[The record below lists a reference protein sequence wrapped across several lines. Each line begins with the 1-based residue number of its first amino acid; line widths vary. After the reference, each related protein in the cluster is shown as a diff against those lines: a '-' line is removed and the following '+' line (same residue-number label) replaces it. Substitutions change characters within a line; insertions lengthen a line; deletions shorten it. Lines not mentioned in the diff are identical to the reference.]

1 MCADLQVTGQQPR
14 QITRT
19 EALQVAA
26 QRGIQNAEKLTNE
39 QLMAAL
45 NGIGATSAPAG
56 VDGTHG
62 THQTQES
69 SSIRG
74 AELERTPKP
83 EDKSVVSKTQ
93 TQTTSLANLTSA
105 MTKAGFNLDEKAVA
119 ELKAQLVAAEV
130 PVDDAGNIDTSK
142 PETIQKLNT
151 TLAQFAQSKQETQ
164 LQFDESTDQE
174 FIDKMVSDG
183 SIRKNEDE
191 TYTVLDKAKAEAL
204 LNHVDQGPKADPQPP
219 VELSVDAQTTTETT
233 RREHAVEVEDNLK
246 HNRAGRKKA
255 ESDFKAEL
263 EKWAADPENED
274 TMNYSIAQNKYSK
287 KIQKQMKKIQKE
299 TNNSPSEILQKYL
312 DNEKYASED
321 EKAEF
326 NRMFKDALKNEGEL
340 LRTYRRVT
348 GDKKA
353 TFEGDTGERK
363 RQLAAVM
370 VVADDPNF
378 DATMLTERMAMI
390 DVMGNRSAKRVA
402 KDKKAFI
409 ADEAKRQTKAVETM
423 QNVENTEVH
432 FSKEQRK
439 AGKKEDPTKE
449 HTDIGKIGRKLVTE
463 CPDEFCDAGTAA
475 DHDLE
480 VDGKYYKFSEAKW
493 KNFAAEICDSRGLD
507 DRAQDGFDED
517 GNLTLKEGR
526 NAWLSKTLVAKDG
539 QVKTLEQIIGNKNGK
554 VGNRELNDMRHII
567 KSTGYSVDK
576 NRTGAKRGLFITGT
590 TFLGAGLGFVPGV
603 GGSVAAGLVTVAGN
617 TAYSG
622 VTADRVIHDST
633 TFKFNN
639 NGEEFTQKVNK
650 NIHVDGQEYSGEV
663 AYKDKGQHHL
673 RTGAY
678 GAAIGGLGGAISG
691 LFSLKNIHAKGRNF
705 DGIVR
710 LTKDT
715 TDETTE
721 PSKIKLTI
729 PQSKTVTVRS
739 GQITEQSEVPTRKA
753 VRYRGPEAYTVLYQ
767 INGSEIPAKYRRAVY
782 QKLDQMWRDGTN
794 GKKGDVPRNIPVY
807 GSFTIN
813 VGGQE
818 ITVTRKDNWDKV
830 HIQEGRP
837 GGRGGVYN
845 SGASE
850 SRTYRGKGKFI
861 G

>member
-14 QITRT
+14 QITRA
-19 EALQVAA
+19 EALQLAA

-56 VDGTHG
+56 VDGTHV

-83 EDKSVVSKTQ
+83 EDKSVVARTQ

-105 MTKAGFNLDEKAVA
+105 MTKAGFNLDEKAAA
-119 ELKAQLVAAEV
+119 ELKTQLIAAGIS
-130 PVDDAGNIDTSK
+130 VDESGNIDTSN
-142 PETIQKLNT
+142 PETLQKLNT

-164 LQFDESTDQE
+164 LQFDKSTDQK
-174 FIDKMVSDG
+174 FIDKMVSEG
-183 SIRKNEDE
+183 SIRKNEDG

-204 LNHVDQGPKADPQPP
+204 LNHVDQEPTSESQPP
-219 VELSVDAQTTTETT
+219 VELAVDAQTTTETT

-274 TMNYSIAQNKYSK
+274 TMNYSIAQNKYSG

-299 TNNSPSEILQKYL
+299 TDNSPAEILQKYYS
-312 DNEKYASED
+312 NYATED
-321 EKAEF
+321 EKL
-326 NRMFKDALKNEGEL
+326 ALAQAFSEVSTNEDEL
-340 LRTYRRVT
+340 LKTYRRVT

-363 RQLAAVM
+363 RQLAALM
-370 VVADDPNF
+370 TVAEDPNF
-378 DATMLTERMAMI
+378 DTSMLTERMAAI

-409 ADEAKRQTKAVETM
+409 ADEAKRQTKAAETM

-463 CPDEFCDAGTAA
+463 CPDEFCEAGTAA

-526 NAWLSKTLVAKDG
+526 NAWLSKTLVTKDG

-554 VGNRELNDMRHII
+554 VGNRELNELRDMI
-567 KSTGYSVDK
+567 KSSGYSVDRNK
-576 NRTGAKRGLFITGT
+576 TGAKRFGRVMAYMG
-590 TFLGAGLGFVPGV
+590 LGALGGAAGAM
-603 GGSVAAGLVTVAGN
+603 GGSLIGGAVTVAGN

-622 VTADRVIHDST
+622 VTADRTIHDST

-663 AYKDKGQHHL
+663 AYRDKGQHHI

-678 GAAIGGLGGAISG
+678 GAALSGLGGAITG
-691 LFSLKNIHAKGRNF
+691 LATMGKVHAKGRNF

-710 LTKDT
+710 LTKDK
-715 TDETTE
+715 TDETIE
-721 PSKIKLTI
+721 SSKIKLTI

>member
-1 MCADLQVTGQQPR
+1 MCADLQVTGTPFDR
-14 QITRT
+14 QK
-19 EALQVAA
+19 
-26 QRGIQNAEKLTNE
+26 AEKLAISQGLIDARELTDT
-39 QLMAAL
+39 QLQEFL
-45 NGIGATSAPAG
+45 STGKVEELDATSPTASTKPTQPQAP
-56 VDGTHG
+56 VK
-62 THQTQES
+62 
-69 SSIRG
+69 G
-74 AELERTPKP
+74 AELERTTKP
-83 EDKSVVSKTQ
+83 EDKSVVAKTQ

-119 ELKAQLVAAEV
+119 ELKTQLIAAGIS
-130 PVDDAGNIDTSK
+130 VDESGNIDTSN
-142 PETIQKLNT
+142 PETLQKLNT

-164 LQFDESTDQE
+164 LKFDDSTDQE

-183 SIRKNEDE
+183 SIRKNEDG
-191 TYTVLDKAKAEAL
+191 TYTVLNKAKAEAL
-204 LNHVDQGPKADPQPP
+204 LNHVDQEPTSEPQPP
-219 VELSVDAQTTTETT
+219 VELAVDAQTTTETT
-233 RREHAVEVEDNLK
+233 RREHAVEIEDNLK

-274 TMNYSIAQNKYSK
+274 TMNYSIAQNKYSR

-299 TNNSPSEILQKYL
+299 TDNSPAEILQKYYK
-312 DNEKYASED
+312 NYASNE
-321 EKAEF
+321 EKAEL
-326 NRMFKDALKNEGEL
+326 NKMFDKALNDDDEL
-340 LRTYRRVT
+340 LKTYRRVT

-378 DATMLTERMAMI
+378 DATMLAERMAAI
-390 DVMGNRSAKRVA
+390 DVMGNRSEKRVA

-409 ADEAKRQTKAVETM
+409 ADEAKRQAKAAETM

-449 HTDIGKIGRKLVTE
+449 HTDIGKIGRKLVAE
-463 CPDEFCDAGTAA
+463 CPEEFCDAGTAA

-480 VDGKYYKFSEAKW
+480 VNGKYYKFSEAKW

-526 NAWLSKTLVAKDG
+526 NAWLSKTLVTKDG
-539 QVKTLEQIIGNKNGK
+539 QVRTLEQIIGNKNGK
-554 VGNRELNDMRHII
+554 VGNRELNELRDMI
-567 KSTGYSVDK
+567 KSTGYSVDRNK
-576 NRTGAKRGLFITGT
+576 TGAKRFGRVMAYMG
-590 TFLGAGLGFVPGV
+590 LGALGGAAGAI
-603 GGSVAAGLVTVAGN
+603 GGSLIGGAVTVAGN

-622 VTADRVIHDST
+622 VTADRTIHDST

-663 AYKDKGQHHL
+663 AYRDKGQHHI

-678 GAAIGGLGGAISG
+678 GAALSGLGGAITG
-691 LFSLKNIHAKGRNF
+691 LATMGKVHAKGRNF

-767 INGSEIPAKYRRAVY
+767 IDGAEIPAKYRRAVY

>member
-1 MCADLQVTGQQPR
+1 MCADLQVTGTPFNRQQ
-14 QITRT
+14 
-19 EALQVAA
+19 
-26 QRGIQNAEKLTNE
+26 AEKLAISQGRTDARE
-39 QLMAAL
+39 LTDIQLQEYLSTGKVSGLDAV
-45 NGIGATSAPAG
+45 APAAPAAPNQPPAP
-56 VDGTHG
+56 VK
-62 THQTQES
+62 
-69 SSIRG
+69 G
-74 AELERTPKP
+74 AELERTTML
-83 EDKSVVSKTQ
+83 EDKGVVAKTQ
-93 TQTTSLANLTSA
+93 TQTTSLASLTSA
-105 MTKAGFNLDEKAVA
+105 MTKAGFKLDEKAVA

-164 LQFDESTDQE
+164 LQFDKSTDQK
-174 FIDKMVSDG
+174 FIDKMVEEG
-183 SIRKNEDE
+183 SIRKNEDG
-191 TYTVLDKAKAEAL
+191 TYTVLDKTKAEAFL
-204 LNHVDQGPKADPQPP
+204 SHVDQEPKAEAQPP
-219 VELSVDAQTTTETT
+219 VELAVDAHTTTKTT

-263 EKWAADPENED
+263 EKWAEDPENED
-274 TMNYSIAQNKYSK
+274 TMNYSIAQNKYSG

-299 TNNSPSEILQKYL
+299 TNNSPSEILQKYYK
-312 DNEKYASED
+312 NYASED
-321 EKAEF
+321 EQAEF
-326 NRMFKDALKNEGEL
+326 SKMFNDALKDEDEL
-340 LRTYRRVT
+340 LKTYRRVT

-353 TFEGDTGERK
+353 TFDGETGERK

-370 VVADDPNF
+370 TVADDPNF
-378 DATMLTERMAMI
+378 DASMLTERMAAI
-390 DVMGNRSAKRVA
+390 DVLGNRSAKRVA

-409 ADEAKRQTKAVETM
+409 ADEAKRQTKAAETM

-449 HTDIGKIGRKLVTE
+449 HTDIGKIGRKLVAE
-463 CPDEFCDAGTAA
+463 CPEEFCDAGTAA

-493 KNFAAEICDSRGLD
+493 KNFAAEICDSRGMD
-507 DRAQDGFDED
+507 DRTQEGFDED

-526 NAWLSKTLVAKDG
+526 AAWLSKTLVTKDG
-539 QVKTLEQIIGNKNGK
+539 QARTLEQIIGNKNGK
-554 VGNRELNDMRHII
+554 VGNRELNELRDMI
-567 KSTGYSVDK
+567 KSSGYSVDRNK
-576 NRTGAKRGLFITGT
+576 TGAKRFGRVMAYMG
-590 TFLGAGLGFVPGV
+590 LGALGGAAGAM
-603 GGSVAAGLVTVAGN
+603 GGSLIGGAVTVAGN

-622 VTADRVIHDST
+622 VTADRTIHDST
-633 TFKFNN
+633 TFKYNN
-639 NGEEFTQKVNK
+639 NGEEFVQKVNK
-650 NIHVDGQEYSGEV
+650 EIQVDGQEYSGEA
-663 AYKDKGQHHL
+663 AYRDKGQHHW
-673 RTGAY
+673 RTAGYSSALS
-678 GAAIGGLGGAISG
+678 GLGGAITG
-691 LFSLKNIHAKGRNF
+691 LATMGKVHAKGRNF

-710 LTKDT
+710 LTKDIP
-715 TDETTE
+715 DETTE

-739 GQITEQSEVPTRKA
+739 GEITEQSAVPTRKA

-767 INGSEIPAKYRRAVY
+767 INGAEIPAKYRRAVY

-818 ITVTRKDNWDKV
+818 ITVTRKDDWDKV

>member
-1 MCADLQVTGQQPR
+1 MCADLQVTGTPLNRQQ
-14 QITRT
+14 
-19 EALQVAA
+19 
-26 QRGIQNAEKLTNE
+26 AEKLAISQGRTDARE
-39 QLMAAL
+39 LTDTQLQEFL
-45 NGIGATSAPAG
+45 STGKVEELDATSPTASTKPTQPQAP
-56 VDGTHG
+56 VK
-62 THQTQES
+62 
-69 SSIRG
+69 G
-74 AELERTPKP
+74 AELERTTKP
-83 EDKSVVSKTQ
+83 EDKSVVAKTQ

-119 ELKAQLVAAEV
+119 ELKTQLIAAGIS
-130 PVDDAGNIDTSK
+130 VDESGNIDTSN
-142 PETIQKLNT
+142 PETLQKLNT

-164 LQFDESTDQE
+164 LKFDDSTDQE

-183 SIRKNEDE
+183 SIRKNEDG

-204 LNHVDQGPKADPQPP
+204 LNHVDQEPTSEPQPP
-219 VELSVDAQTTTETT
+219 VELAVDAQTTTETT
-233 RREHAVEVEDNLK
+233 RREHAVEIEDNLK

-274 TMNYSIAQNKYSK
+274 TMNYSIAQNKYSG

-299 TNNSPSEILQKYL
+299 TDNSPAEILQKYYK
-312 DNEKYASED
+312 NYASNE
-321 EKAEF
+321 EKAEL
-326 NRMFKDALKNEGEL
+326 NKMFDKALNDDDEL
-340 LRTYRRVT
+340 LKTYRRVT

-378 DATMLTERMAMI
+378 DATMLAERMAAI
-390 DVMGNRSAKRVA
+390 DVMGNRSEKRVA

-409 ADEAKRQTKAVETM
+409 ADEAKRQAKAAETM

-449 HTDIGKIGRKLVTE
+449 HTDIGKIGRKLVAE
-463 CPDEFCDAGTAA
+463 CPEEFCDAGTAA

-480 VDGKYYKFSEAKW
+480 VNGKYYKFSEAKW

-526 NAWLSKTLVAKDG
+526 NAWLSKTLVTKDG
-539 QVKTLEQIIGNKNGK
+539 QVRTLEQIIGNKNGK
-554 VGNRELNDMRHII
+554 VGNRELNELRDMI
-567 KSTGYSVDK
+567 KSTGYSVDRNK
-576 NRTGAKRGLFITGT
+576 TGAKRFGRVMAYMG
-590 TFLGAGLGFVPGV
+590 LGALGGAAGAI
-603 GGSVAAGLVTVAGN
+603 GGSLIGGAVTVAGN

-622 VTADRVIHDST
+622 VTADRTIHDST

-663 AYKDKGQHHL
+663 AYRDKGQHHI

-678 GAAIGGLGGAISG
+678 GAALSGLGGAITG
-691 LFSLKNIHAKGRNF
+691 LATMGKVHAKGRNF

-739 GQITEQSEVPTRKA
+739 GQITEQSKVPTRKA

-767 INGSEIPAKYRRAVY
+767 IDGAEIPAKYRRAVY

-850 SRTYRGKGKFI
+850 SRTYIGKGKFI

>member
-1 MCADLQVTGQQPR
+1 MCADLQVTGQQPK
-14 QITRT
+14 QITKT
-19 EALQVAA
+19 EALQLAA
-26 QRGIQNAEKLTNE
+26 KRGIQNAEKLTNE

-45 NGIGATSAPAG
+45 NASAPAG

-74 AELERTPKP
+74 AELEKTAKS
-83 EDKSVVSKTQ
+83 EDKAIIAKNQ

-105 MTKAGFNLDEKAVA
+105 MAKAGFNLDEKAVA
-119 ELKAQLVAAEV
+119 ELKAQLVAAEI
-130 PVDDAGNIDTSK
+130 PVDESGNIDTSK

-164 LQFDESTDQE
+164 LKFDESTDPE

-183 SIRKNEDE
+183 SIRENEDG

-274 TMNYSIAQNKYSK
+274 TMNYSIAQNKYSG

-299 TNNSPSEILQKYL
+299 TDNSPAEILQKYY
-312 DNEKYASED
+312 NNYASNE
-321 EKAEF
+321 EKAEL
-326 NRMFKDALKNEGEL
+326 NKMFDKALNDDDEL
-340 LRTYRRVT
+340 LKTYRRVT

-378 DATMLTERMAMI
+378 DATMLTERMATI
-390 DVMGNRSAKRVA
+390 DVMGHRSAKRVA

-526 NAWLSKTLVAKDG
+526 NAWLSKTLVTKDG
-539 QVKTLEQIIGNKNGK
+539 QGKTLEQIIGNKNGK

-576 NRTGAKRGLFITGT
+576 NRTGAKRGLFFTGT

-617 TAYSG
+617 AAYSG
-622 VTADRVIHDST
+622 VTTDRVIHDST

-639 NGEEFTQKVNK
+639 NGEEFTQKVDK

-678 GAAIGGLGGAISG
+678 GAAIGGFGGAISG
-691 LFSLKNIHAKGRNF
+691 LFSLKNVHAKGRNF

-715 TDETTE
+715 TETKTE
-721 PSKIKLTI
+721 QSKIKLTI
-729 PQSKTVTVRS
+729 PQSKTITVRS